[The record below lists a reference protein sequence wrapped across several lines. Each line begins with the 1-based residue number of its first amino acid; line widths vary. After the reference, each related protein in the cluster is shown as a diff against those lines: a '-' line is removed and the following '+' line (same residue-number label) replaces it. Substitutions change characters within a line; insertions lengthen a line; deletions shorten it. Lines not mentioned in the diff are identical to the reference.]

1 MRASAARTARAA
13 RRAAQPPA
21 QMLSAVATALAAFV
35 VAGAMARTADGID
48 SGSGAGDQPV
58 GGRLDA
64 AAVTGGE
71 AGPSRLGPNTT
82 TSARPVLQELQSRAA
97 SRRNQR
103 EPQPDSGPPGVAV
116 VCMLPVHR
124 DDARLGAWFA
134 ANHRCGRVIVIIAD
148 PNTPE
153 GELTTGAQ
161 GDRCGAAERAAERRQ
176 AIGSAQQQHRMQ
188 CATVNVVL
196 PSGRG
201 ESSDN
206 LWEKLMASWLWMA
219 RAHAS
224 GHRMLRGARWV
235 LKLDI
240 DGIFLPANFERLTR
254 EQGWDA
260 NATTHPWYLGH
271 TNMWRLK
278 GGSGPPFN
286 TGQYALSVAAMRAVA
301 PRLREAIAATDD
313 QSVLDDPAFL
323 AYKQSAGVPHMG
335 TEDYCA
341 NAKGT
346 HGDDLNIAVCLA
358 LVGVKATPAVDAMG
372 REYFLPF
379 DPRAHRWLEYAER
392 DTAKPWRTWFWDGK
406 TREQSLENCC
416 APRIA
421 AIHGFARERTL
432 LEWGWVIDVR
442 ARSCARRAHCCCTHE
457 VRARER
463 ARADARHACTATDD
477 SWYRWTIGR
486 LRGGAKGRES
496 RDGCCARRR
505 AGAGGRRWRAAD
517 THVHRIVRQV

>member
-1 MRASAARTARAA
+1 
-13 RRAAQPPA
+13 
-21 QMLSAVATALAAFV
+21 MLSAVATALAAFV

-64 AAVTGGE
+64 AAVTG
-71 AGPSRLGPNTT
+71 
-82 TSARPVLQELQSRAA
+82 
-97 SRRNQR
+97 
-103 EPQPDSGPPGVAV
+103 
-116 VCMLPVHR
+116 
-124 DDARLGAWFA
+124 
-134 ANHRCGRVIVIIAD
+134 
-148 PNTPE
+148 
-153 GELTTGAQ
+153 
-161 GDRCGAAERAAERRQ
+161 
-176 AIGSAQQQHRMQ
+176 
-188 CATVNVVL
+188 
-196 PSGRG
+196 GRG

-271 TNMWRLK
+271 TNTWRLK
-278 GGSGPPFN
+278 GGTGPPFN
-286 TGQYALSVAAMRAVA
+286 TGQYALSVGAMRAVA

-323 AYKQSAGVPHMG
+323 AYKQSAGVPRMG

-341 NAKGT
+341 NAWGT
-346 HGDDLNIAVCLA
+346 HADDLNIAVCLA

-432 LEWGWVIDVR
+432 LEWGWVID
-442 ARSCARRAHCCCTHE
+442 
-457 VRARER
+457 ER
-463 ARADARHACTATDD
+463 AVV
-477 SWYRWTIGR
+477 G
-486 LRGGAKGRES
+486 
-496 RDGCCARRR
+496 
-505 AGAGGRRWRAAD
+505 AGAQPIRMSRLPD
-517 THVHRIVRQV
+517 ST

>member
-1 MRASAARTARAA
+1 
-13 RRAAQPPA
+13 
-21 QMLSAVATALAAFV
+21 
-35 VAGAMARTADGID
+35 
-48 SGSGAGDQPV
+48 
-58 GGRLDA
+58 
-64 AAVTGGE
+64 
-71 AGPSRLGPNTT
+71 
-82 TSARPVLQELQSRAA
+82 
-97 SRRNQR
+97 
-103 EPQPDSGPPGVAV
+103 
-116 VCMLPVHR
+116 
-124 DDARLGAWFA
+124 
-134 ANHRCGRVIVIIAD
+134 
-148 PNTPE
+148 
-153 GELTTGAQ
+153 
-161 GDRCGAAERAAERRQ
+161 
-176 AIGSAQQQHRMQ
+176 
-188 CATVNVVL
+188 
-196 PSGRG
+196 
-201 ESSDN
+201 
-206 LWEKLMASWLWMA
+206 
-219 RAHAS
+219 
-224 GHRMLRGARWV
+224 
-235 LKLDI
+235 
-240 DGIFLPANFERLTR
+240 
-254 EQGWDA
+254 
-260 NATTHPWYLGH
+260 
-271 TNMWRLK
+271 
-278 GGSGPPFN
+278 
-286 TGQYALSVAAMRAVA
+286 MRAVA

-323 AYKQSAGVPHMG
+323 AYKQSAGVPRMG

-341 NAKGT
+341 NAWGT
-346 HGDDLNIAVCLA
+346 HADDLNIAVCLA

-486 LRGGAKGRES
+486 LRGGGKGRES

-505 AGAGGRRWRAAD
+505 AGAGGSRRWRAAD
-517 THVHRIVRQV
+517 THVYRIVRKV